1 MKMGFFEALG
11 SLTSQSSQ
19 NNIVHSGLQTTKS
32 VGEHTHTYTNTIYV
46 NRNNAKPR
54 HSATRQGAVFFCF
67 SSIIHTLVL
76 NLTGVRGPKK
86 ASHWVCACLWGSS
99 GSGLTV
105 KTSDSQ
111 HGDRGSSPVRGT
123 FFLFTFFVPLTLFCE
138 LNVYNR
144 WFCTCV
150 TRSRSGLTVKTSDSQ
165 HEDRGSSSVLG
176 LFFVP
181 KRLRGTKNVKRRTS
195 APTGI

>member
-1 MKMGFFEALG
+1 MRLCAKTFCSRLRCSHGCFTTFEEL
-11 SLTSQSSQ
+11 
-19 NNIVHSGLQTTKS
+19 
-32 VGEHTHTYTNTIYV
+32 Y
-46 NRNNAKPR
+46 
-54 HSATRQGAVFFCF
+54 GAVFFV
-67 SSIIHTLVL
+67 SHPHI
-76 NLTGVRGPKK
+76 GPESNGRKK
-86 ASHWVCACLWGSS
+86 EASHWVCACVWGSS

-123 FFLFTFFVPLTLFCE
+123 FFLFTFFVPLTLCCE

-165 HEDRGSSSVLG
+165 HEDRGSSPVLG
-176 LFFVP
+176 TFFF
-181 KRLRGTKNVKRRTS
+181 LRSSFRKD
-195 APTGI
+195 